1 MMPGRWRPGY
11 AVAIGAGIAVAVVYF
26 LFDPLESPYMPQCL
40 FKRLTGLSCPGCGS
54 QRVLHALLHGDLAAA
69 FRANALLVVSIPA
82 IAWLAW
88 LETRRLRRP
97 ELYMRVYSVATI
109 VTVGVILLLWWVLR
123 NIFGI

>member
-54 QRVLHALLHGDLAAA
+54 
-69 FRANALLVVSIPA
+69 
-82 IAWLAW
+82 
-88 LETRRLRRP
+88 
-97 ELYMRVYSVATI
+97 
-109 VTVGVILLLWWVLR
+109 
-123 NIFGI
+123 

>member
-54 QRVLHALLHGDLAAA
+54 QRVLHALLHGNLAAA

>member
-1 MMPGRWRPGY
+1 M
-11 AVAIGAGIAVAVVYF
+11 
-26 LFDPLESPYMPQCL
+26 
-40 FKRLTGLSCPGCGS
+40 
-54 QRVLHALLHGDLAAA
+54 LHALLHGNLAAA